1 MRTTGLARG
10 FSTLVVAS
18 FALIVLGALVRAN
31 GAGLACPDWP
41 LCFGAVVP
49 VFDMHIAFEWSHR
62 ALAGSVSL
70 GLAALT
76 WLSLRRVEL
85 RALVTWP
92 LAVAW
97 TLLIAQVVLGGL
109 TVLLLLAPWTV
120 TAHLIVGTS
129 FCATLLWIARDLYEA
144 PRTSEPGSLSL
155 RRALPAIVAAAAGL
169 LVAQVVLGGMVAS
182 HAAGLACS
190 RIPTCNGES
199 FAPTLVGPV
208 GLHVLH
214 RLCGVALVVCLGL
227 VALAGRHAQ
236 PLSRLAWGAFHL
248 VILQVGIGALNVLL
262 RLPVEVTALHSA
274 VACAISL
281 TTVLIVRETWLSRA
295 EFARAPQRAQALEA
309 G

>member
-10 FSTLVVAS
+10 FSALVVAS

-41 LCFGAVVP
+41 LCFGALVP
-49 VFDMHIAFEWSHR
+49 VFDMRIAFEWSHR
-62 ALAGSVSL
+62 ALAGGVSL

-76 WLSLRRVEL
+76 WMALRRVEL
-85 RALVTWP
+85 RPLVSWP

-97 TLLIAQVVLGGL
+97 TLLIGQVLLGGL

-144 PRTSEPGSLSL
+144 PRTSEDEALSL
-155 RRALPAIVAAAAGL
+155 PRVLPAIVATAAGL

-190 RIPTCNGES
+190 RFPTCNGES
-199 FAPTLVGPV
+199 LAPTLVGPV

-214 RLCGVALVVCLGL
+214 RLCAVALVVCLAL
-227 VALAGRHAQ
+227 VALVSRHAA

-248 VILQVGIGALNVLL
+248 VILQIGIGALNVLF

-274 VACAISL
+274 LACAISL
-281 TTVLIVRETWLSRA
+281 TTVLIVRETWLSLA
-295 EFARAPQRAQALEA
+295 EVARAPQRARALEA